1 MHHSFHKLPIRSVTR
16 ETADTVT
23 LRFGIP
29 DDLKAAFTYTQ
40 GQYVT
45 LRFQLAGQE
54 ERRSY
59 SMSSSPLEDG
69 LAITVKKVK
78 GGKVSGWIHDNLAAG
93 DEVEVMG
100 PEGRFHTP
108 LSDEQQ
114 KNYYLI
120 GAGSGITP
128 LLSILKTILE
138 REPMSYVFL
147 LYGSRTEE
155 DIIFREQ
162 LEVLSRRFEGQLSVE
177 HILSQPR
184 REKSKG
190 LGGLFSKG
198 RLSWAGR
205 TGRIGA
211 RELSQW
217 LAENPPRHKVSEYFV
232 CGPGNMIA
240 SVEKALADSG
250 VDKRHIHREYFSP
263 PDSAPVPGRAE
274 KAEGTRLTA
283 VLDGKTYETDVP
295 AGKTLLFAVIDAG
308 GDAPYSCTSGACA
321 TCMAK
326 VLDGEVRMDAC
337 YALDETE
344 IASGLILA
352 CQAHA
357 VTPAV
362 SITFDV

>member
-1 MHHSFHKLPIRSVTR
+1 MDHSFHPLEVRAITQ
-16 ETADTVT
+16 ETSDTVT
-23 LRFGIP
+23 LHFRIP
-29 DDLKAAFTYTQ
+29 EERKDTFTYTQ

-45 LRFQLAGQE
+45 LRFEIAGKE

-59 SMSSSPLEDG
+59 SMSSSPLEAD
-69 LAITVKKVK
+69 LAVTVKKVK
-78 GGKVSGWIHDNLAAG
+78 GGKVSGWIHERVKVG
-93 DEVEVMG
+93 DEVSVMG

-108 LSDEQQ
+108 LADEQQ
-114 KNYYLI
+114 KNYYLV

-128 LLSILKTILE
+128 LMSILKSILE
-138 REPMSYVFL
+138 LEPMSYVFL

-162 LEVLSRRFEGQLSVE
+162 LAELSRRFEGQLMVE

-190 LGGLFSKG
+190 IGGFFGKG
-198 RLSWAGR
+198 RLSWEGR
-205 TGRIGA
+205 TGRIDGK
-211 RELSQW
+211 ELSRW
-217 LAENPPRHKVSEYFV
+217 LAEHPPRHKTSEYFI
-232 CGPGNMIA
+232 CGPGSMIA
-240 SVEKALADSG
+240 SVENALSEAG
-250 VDKRHIHREYFSP
+250 VDRKHIHREYFTP
-263 PDSAPVPGRAE
+263 PDSAPASDGKE
-274 KAEGTRLTA
+274 KFAAARLTA
-283 VLDGKTYETDVP
+283 VLDGKTYETAVP
-295 AGKTLLFAVIDAG
+295 AGKTLLFAVIEAG

-326 VLDGEVRMDAC
+326 VLEGEVRMDAC

-344 IASGLILA
+344 IANGFILA